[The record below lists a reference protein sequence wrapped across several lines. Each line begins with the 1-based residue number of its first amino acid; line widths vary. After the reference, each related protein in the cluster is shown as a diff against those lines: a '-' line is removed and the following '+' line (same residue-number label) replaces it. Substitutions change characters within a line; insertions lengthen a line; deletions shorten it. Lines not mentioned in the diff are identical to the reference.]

1 MIRIAIV
8 DDEKVIREQ
17 IKKLVE
23 KKQIDCEIDTY
34 GTGEDLLK
42 ADSVYDIIFLDI
54 QMDGMNGIDT
64 ARALRQKAD
73 NTVLIFITGVKE
85 YVFDAF
91 DVAAFHYLIKP
102 IEENKFWEVCDRA
115 VLAVTK
121 KKQNPSGQIFI
132 KTRSQSITLDQSNV
146 LYIES
151 RAKKVEIHTKTN
163 IVEAYA
169 AISELEKQLVGS
181 FYRCH
186 RGYLVNMAFI
196 AGYADYSSVTSK
208 QAEKKATETTSANN
222 GVVYEKSEPA
232 STNKAT
238 YSINKMSDADRAALV
253 KQLKADQASREQ
265 QLTSLVHKMMSG
277 QAKTYGQATDM
288 WKFLASGDYTVD
300 AATKAQA
307 QKDISEDGYWGVKQT
322 SQRLFDFA
330 CALAGDD
337 VDKMKEM
344 QAAVEKGFKQATGAW
359 GRELPSIC
367 KDTFD
372 ATNKLFDDYYASKEE
387 QTE

>member
-17 IKKLVE
+17 IKKLIE
-23 KKQIDCEIDTY
+23 KKQTDCEIDTY

-64 ARALRQKAD
+64 ARVLRQKAD

-115 VLAVTK
+115 VLEVTK

-132 KTRSQSITLDQSNV
+132 KTRSQSITLEQSDV

-196 AGYADYSSVTSK
+196 AGYENDSITL
-208 QAEKKATETTSANN
+208 NN
-222 GVVYEKSEPA
+222 GETIILSKDKYSEFVKVYMR
-232 STNKAT
+232 
-238 YSINKMSDADRAALV
+238 Y
-253 KQLKADQASREQ
+253 LKNGGGIF
-265 QLTSLVHKMMSG
+265 V
-277 QAKTYGQATDM
+277 
-288 WKFLASGDYTVD
+288 
-300 AATKAQA
+300 
-307 QKDISEDGYWGVKQT
+307 
-322 SQRLFDFA
+322 
-330 CALAGDD
+330 
-337 VDKMKEM
+337 
-344 QAAVEKGFKQATGAW
+344 
-359 GRELPSIC
+359 
-367 KDTFD
+367 
-372 ATNKLFDDYYASKEE
+372 
-387 QTE
+387 

>member
-23 KKQIDCEIDTY
+23 KKQNDCEIDTY

-54 QMDGMNGIDT
+54 QMNGMNGIDT

-196 AGYADYSSVTSK
+196 AGYENDSITL
-208 QAEKKATETTSANN
+208 NN
-222 GVVYEKSEPA
+222 GETIILSKDKYSEFVKVYMR
-232 STNKAT
+232 
-238 YSINKMSDADRAALV
+238 Y
-253 KQLKADQASREQ
+253 LKNGGGIF
-265 QLTSLVHKMMSG
+265 V
-277 QAKTYGQATDM
+277 
-288 WKFLASGDYTVD
+288 
-300 AATKAQA
+300 
-307 QKDISEDGYWGVKQT
+307 
-322 SQRLFDFA
+322 
-330 CALAGDD
+330 
-337 VDKMKEM
+337 
-344 QAAVEKGFKQATGAW
+344 
-359 GRELPSIC
+359 
-367 KDTFD
+367 
-372 ATNKLFDDYYASKEE
+372 
-387 QTE
+387 

>member
-17 IKKLVE
+17 IKKLIE
-23 KKQIDCEIDTY
+23 KKQTDCEIDTY

-64 ARALRQKAD
+64 ARVLRQKAD

-115 VLAVTK
+115 VLEVTK

-132 KTRSQSITLDQSNV
+132 KTRSQSITLEQSDV

-196 AGYADYSSVTSK
+196 AGYENDSITL
-208 QAEKKATETTSANN
+208 NN
-222 GVVYEKSEPA
+222 GE
-232 STNKAT
+232 T
-238 YSINKMSDADRAALV
+238 IIL
-253 KQLKADQASREQ
+253 
-265 QLTSLVHKMMSG
+265 
-277 QAKTYGQATDM
+277 
-288 WKFLASGDYTVD
+288 
-300 AATKAQA
+300 
-307 QKDISEDGYWGVKQT
+307 
-322 SQRLFDFA
+322 
-330 CALAGDD
+330 
-337 VDKMKEM
+337 
-344 QAAVEKGFKQATGAW
+344 
-359 GRELPSIC
+359 
-367 KDTFD
+367 
-372 ATNKLFDDYYASKEE
+372 
-387 QTE
+387 

>member
-17 IKKLVE
+17 IKKLIE
-23 KKQIDCEIDTY
+23 KKQTDCEIDTY

-54 QMDGMNGIDT
+54 QMKGMNGIET
-64 ARALRQKAD
+64 AKALRQKAD

-91 DVAAFHYLIKP
+91 DVSAFHYLIKP

-115 VLAVTK
+115 VLEVTK

-132 KTRSQSITLDQSNV
+132 KTRSQSITLEQSDV
-146 LYIES
+146 IYIES

-196 AGYADYSSVTSK
+196 AGYENDSITL
-208 QAEKKATETTSANN
+208 NN
-222 GVVYEKSEPA
+222 GETIILSKDKYSEFVKVYMR
-232 STNKAT
+232 
-238 YSINKMSDADRAALV
+238 Y
-253 KQLKADQASREQ
+253 LKNGGGIF
-265 QLTSLVHKMMSG
+265 V
-277 QAKTYGQATDM
+277 
-288 WKFLASGDYTVD
+288 
-300 AATKAQA
+300 
-307 QKDISEDGYWGVKQT
+307 
-322 SQRLFDFA
+322 
-330 CALAGDD
+330 
-337 VDKMKEM
+337 
-344 QAAVEKGFKQATGAW
+344 
-359 GRELPSIC
+359 
-367 KDTFD
+367 
-372 ATNKLFDDYYASKEE
+372 
-387 QTE
+387 

>member
-23 KKQIDCEIDTY
+23 KKQNDCEIDTY

-64 ARALRQKAD
+64 ARVLRQKAD

-91 DVAAFHYLIKP
+91 DVATFHYLIKP

-115 VLAVTK
+115 VLEVTK

-132 KTRSQSITLDQSNV
+132 KTRSQSITLEQSDV

-196 AGYADYSSVTSK
+196 AGYENDSITL
-208 QAEKKATETTSANN
+208 NN
-222 GVVYEKSEPA
+222 GETIILSKDKYSEFVKVYMR
-232 STNKAT
+232 
-238 YSINKMSDADRAALV
+238 Y
-253 KQLKADQASREQ
+253 LKNGGGIF
-265 QLTSLVHKMMSG
+265 V
-277 QAKTYGQATDM
+277 
-288 WKFLASGDYTVD
+288 
-300 AATKAQA
+300 
-307 QKDISEDGYWGVKQT
+307 
-322 SQRLFDFA
+322 
-330 CALAGDD
+330 
-337 VDKMKEM
+337 
-344 QAAVEKGFKQATGAW
+344 
-359 GRELPSIC
+359 
-367 KDTFD
+367 
-372 ATNKLFDDYYASKEE
+372 
-387 QTE
+387 

>member
-1 MIRIAIV
+1 M
-8 DDEKVIREQ
+8 
-17 IKKLVE
+17 
-23 KKQIDCEIDTY
+23 
-34 GTGEDLLK
+34 LK

-121 KKQNPSGQIFI
+121 KKQNPSEQIFI

-196 AGYADYSSVTSK
+196 AGYENDSITL
-208 QAEKKATETTSANN
+208 NN
-222 GVVYEKSEPA
+222 GETIILSKDKYSEFVKVYMR
-232 STNKAT
+232 
-238 YSINKMSDADRAALV
+238 Y
-253 KQLKADQASREQ
+253 LKNGGGIF
-265 QLTSLVHKMMSG
+265 V
-277 QAKTYGQATDM
+277 
-288 WKFLASGDYTVD
+288 
-300 AATKAQA
+300 
-307 QKDISEDGYWGVKQT
+307 
-322 SQRLFDFA
+322 
-330 CALAGDD
+330 
-337 VDKMKEM
+337 
-344 QAAVEKGFKQATGAW
+344 
-359 GRELPSIC
+359 
-367 KDTFD
+367 
-372 ATNKLFDDYYASKEE
+372 
-387 QTE
+387 

>member
-23 KKQIDCEIDTY
+23 KKQNDCEIDTY

-54 QMDGMNGIDT
+54 QMNGMNGIDT

-115 VLAVTK
+115 VLEVTK

-132 KTRSQSITLDQSNV
+132 KTRSQSITLEQSDV

-196 AGYADYSSVTSK
+196 AGYENDSITL
-208 QAEKKATETTSANN
+208 NN
-222 GVVYEKSEPA
+222 GETIILSKDKYSEFVKVYMR
-232 STNKAT
+232 
-238 YSINKMSDADRAALV
+238 Y
-253 KQLKADQASREQ
+253 LKNGGGIF
-265 QLTSLVHKMMSG
+265 V
-277 QAKTYGQATDM
+277 
-288 WKFLASGDYTVD
+288 
-300 AATKAQA
+300 
-307 QKDISEDGYWGVKQT
+307 
-322 SQRLFDFA
+322 
-330 CALAGDD
+330 
-337 VDKMKEM
+337 
-344 QAAVEKGFKQATGAW
+344 
-359 GRELPSIC
+359 
-367 KDTFD
+367 
-372 ATNKLFDDYYASKEE
+372 
-387 QTE
+387 

>member
-17 IKKLVE
+17 IKKLIE
-23 KKQIDCEIDTY
+23 KKQTDCEIDTY

-91 DVAAFHYLIKP
+91 DVVAFHYLIKP

-115 VLAVTK
+115 VLEVTK

-196 AGYADYSSVTSK
+196 AGYENDSITL
-208 QAEKKATETTSANN
+208 NN
-222 GVVYEKSEPA
+222 GETIILSKDKYSEFVKVYMR
-232 STNKAT
+232 
-238 YSINKMSDADRAALV
+238 Y
-253 KQLKADQASREQ
+253 LKNGGGIF
-265 QLTSLVHKMMSG
+265 V
-277 QAKTYGQATDM
+277 
-288 WKFLASGDYTVD
+288 
-300 AATKAQA
+300 
-307 QKDISEDGYWGVKQT
+307 
-322 SQRLFDFA
+322 
-330 CALAGDD
+330 
-337 VDKMKEM
+337 
-344 QAAVEKGFKQATGAW
+344 
-359 GRELPSIC
+359 
-367 KDTFD
+367 
-372 ATNKLFDDYYASKEE
+372 
-387 QTE
+387 

>member
-17 IKKLVE
+17 IKKLIE
-23 KKQIDCEIDTY
+23 KKQTDCEIDTY

-73 NTVLIFITGVKE
+73 NTVLIFITSVKE

-91 DVAAFHYLIKP
+91 DVATFHYLIKP

-115 VLAVTK
+115 VLEVTK

-132 KTRSQSITLDQSNV
+132 KTRSQSITLEQSDV

-196 AGYADYSSVTSK
+196 AGYENDSITL
-208 QAEKKATETTSANN
+208 NN
-222 GVVYEKSEPA
+222 GETIILSKDKYSEFVKVYMR
-232 STNKAT
+232 
-238 YSINKMSDADRAALV
+238 Y
-253 KQLKADQASREQ
+253 LKNGGGIF
-265 QLTSLVHKMMSG
+265 V
-277 QAKTYGQATDM
+277 
-288 WKFLASGDYTVD
+288 
-300 AATKAQA
+300 
-307 QKDISEDGYWGVKQT
+307 
-322 SQRLFDFA
+322 
-330 CALAGDD
+330 
-337 VDKMKEM
+337 
-344 QAAVEKGFKQATGAW
+344 
-359 GRELPSIC
+359 
-367 KDTFD
+367 
-372 ATNKLFDDYYASKEE
+372 
-387 QTE
+387 

>member
-23 KKQIDCEIDTY
+23 KKQNDCEIDTY

-54 QMDGMNGIDT
+54 QMNGMNGIDT

-73 NTVLIFITGVKE
+73 NTVLIFITSVKE

-115 VLAVTK
+115 VLEVTK

-196 AGYADYSSVTSK
+196 AGYENDSITL
-208 QAEKKATETTSANN
+208 NN
-222 GVVYEKSEPA
+222 GETIILSKDKYSEFVKVYMR
-232 STNKAT
+232 
-238 YSINKMSDADRAALV
+238 Y
-253 KQLKADQASREQ
+253 LKNGGGIF
-265 QLTSLVHKMMSG
+265 V
-277 QAKTYGQATDM
+277 
-288 WKFLASGDYTVD
+288 
-300 AATKAQA
+300 
-307 QKDISEDGYWGVKQT
+307 
-322 SQRLFDFA
+322 
-330 CALAGDD
+330 
-337 VDKMKEM
+337 
-344 QAAVEKGFKQATGAW
+344 
-359 GRELPSIC
+359 
-367 KDTFD
+367 
-372 ATNKLFDDYYASKEE
+372 
-387 QTE
+387 

>member
-132 KTRSQSITLDQSNV
+132 KTRS
-146 LYIES
+146 
-151 RAKKVEIHTKTN
+151 
-163 IVEAYA
+163 
-169 AISELEKQLVGS
+169 
-181 FYRCH
+181 
-186 RGYLVNMAFI
+186 
-196 AGYADYSSVTSK
+196 
-208 QAEKKATETTSANN
+208 
-222 GVVYEKSEPA
+222 
-232 STNKAT
+232 
-238 YSINKMSDADRAALV
+238 
-253 KQLKADQASREQ
+253 
-265 QLTSLVHKMMSG
+265 
-277 QAKTYGQATDM
+277 
-288 WKFLASGDYTVD
+288 
-300 AATKAQA
+300 
-307 QKDISEDGYWGVKQT
+307 
-322 SQRLFDFA
+322 
-330 CALAGDD
+330 
-337 VDKMKEM
+337 
-344 QAAVEKGFKQATGAW
+344 
-359 GRELPSIC
+359 
-367 KDTFD
+367 
-372 ATNKLFDDYYASKEE
+372 
-387 QTE
+387 